1 MAAGVVAE
9 DLMKTGVQGGCG
21 NHTALLP
28 GMPFLNLVQGGK
40 QREHDSLDLFAAK
53 SPMLPDAD
61 VYAAAKRLDQRY
73 AYRFFK
79 RLFDI
84 TFSALVLVL
93 LSGPMLLVALAIK
106 LDSPGPALFRQKRVT
121 KGGRHFYIWKFRSM
135 YQDAEKRLP
144 ELRKLNERDG
154 PVFKIKD
161 DPRVTRVGRFIRKT
175 SIDELPQFFNALVGD
190 ISVVGPRPALPSEV
204 ARYTERHQQRL
215 LVKGG
220 ITCYWQTRRN
230 KDYISFDD
238 WVSLD
243 LLYVKQCSLWT
254 DLKLIIQTIGVVL
267 AAQGS

>member
-1 MAAGVVAE
+1 MATGVVAE
-9 DLMKTGVQGGCG
+9 DLVKAGTQKGCD
-21 NHTALLP
+21 NPTALWP
-28 GMPFLNLVQGGK
+28 STSFLNLVQSGK
-40 QREHDSLDLFAAK
+40 RRERDSLDLFAVKA
-53 SPMLPDAD
+53 SMLPDAD
-61 VYAAAKRLDQRY
+61 AYAAAERLDQRY

-84 TFSALVLVL
+84 TFSALVLAL

-135 YQDAEKRLP
+135 YQNAEKRLP

-175 SIDELPQFFNALVGD
+175 SIDELPQFFNVLVGD

-220 ITCYWQTRRN
+220 ITCYWQTRHN

-243 LLYVKQCSLWT
+243 LLYVKQCSLWV

-267 AAQGS
+267 VAQGS

>member
-1 MAAGVVAE
+1 MAE

-28 GMPFLNLVQGGK
+28 GRPFLNLVQGGK

-84 TFSALVLVL
+84 TFSALVLAL

-106 LDSPGPALFRQKRVT
+106 LDSPGPALFRQERVS
-121 KGGRHFYIWKFRSM
+121 KGGRRFYIWKFRSM

-230 KDYISFDD
+230 RDYISFDD

-243 LLYVKQCSLWT
+243 LLYVKQCSLWA

>member
-1 MAAGVVAE
+1 M
-9 DLMKTGVQGGCG
+9 
-21 NHTALLP
+21 
-28 GMPFLNLVQGGK
+28 
-40 QREHDSLDLFAAK
+40 
-53 SPMLPDAD
+53 
-61 VYAAAKRLDQRY
+61 
-73 AYRFFK
+73 
-79 RLFDI
+79 
-84 TFSALVLVL
+84 
-93 LSGPMLLVALAIK
+93 
-106 LDSPGPALFRQKRVT
+106 
-121 KGGRHFYIWKFRSM
+121 
-135 YQDAEKRLP
+135 
-144 ELRKLNERDG
+144 
-154 PVFKIKD
+154 
-161 DPRVTRVGRFIRKT
+161 GRFIRKT